1 MFLKMNDVYGTLS
14 AEETLCYALL
24 KDEVDKFLVSID
36 NPFEQN
42 KKIDVSVVALSSS
55 KLDIDVKNDKPK
67 INVKLNLRGKVISEP
82 DNLSLSYDET
92 LDKLNAIFKDS
103 LSKKI
108 TNYLYKTSKEYD
120 SDINEFYRTAKR
132 KFKTTSDFDNYNWAQ
147 KYKDAEFNVELNDN
161 MISSLLIKTN

>member
-1 MFLKMNDVYGTLS
+1 M
-14 AEETLCYALL
+14 
-24 KDEVDKFLVSID
+24 
-36 NPFEQN
+36 
-42 KKIDVSVVALSSS
+42 
-55 KLDIDVKNDKPK
+55 
-67 INVKLNLRGKVISEP
+67 
-82 DNLSLSYDET
+82 
-92 LDKLNAIFKDS
+92 DKLNTNFKDS